1 MRKILQEKNF
11 AKNFHIFQSNM
22 AHFDDWK
29 SIDIPQFDNMVHPN
43 QLFQLCAIIGGTLL
57 RQMQE
62 ITVFYGDCGK
72 VTMCRIIQA
81 LTKKRGIETLQKRQD
96 SHIQDMQNEI
106 GICYL
111 LEGFPDYFAKILNGN
126 LVEWYPMWKSE
137 KESVYWY
144 FPTFVCSQ
152 ARISSRNVYN
162 IAMKSPETK
171 NPDFL
176 TSIPL
181 DLVERKC
188 LLAYQKFRS
197 MLSNPNLEL
206 LEKIDAEANR
216 VKLEAQVL

>member
-1 MRKILQEKNF
+1 LAHSSAIWTIAHNELDAKKKTYRKKNLRKTF
-11 AKNFHIFQSNM
+11 TFFRKSNM
-22 AHFDDWK
+22 AHDEWK
-29 SIDIPQFDNMVHPN
+29 SIAIPEFDNMVHPE

-62 ITVFYGDCGK
+62 VTVFYGDCGK
-72 VTMCRIIQA
+72 TTMCRIIQA
-81 LTKKRGIETLQKRQD
+81 LTKQRGIETLQETQD

-106 GICYL
+106 GICYF

-126 LVEWYPMWKSE
+126 LVE
-137 KESVYWY
+137 YWD

-152 ARISSRNVYN
+152 ARISSSNVYN

-188 LLAYQKFRS
+188 ILAYQKFRS

-206 LEKIDAEANR
+206 LEKIDAQA
-216 VKLEAQVL
+216 K